1 MKSMEDYINEV
12 YEKYEESERKHEVYK
27 RVKVKYHNPLTTLC
41 GVAACVLLLCVSIF
55 NVNKFNKEPEIEYA
69 YGETDGNGTV
79 IYTSYVKVDYRF
91 EEVLMKMMKDADGI
105 AIVSNFFIDKSYY
118 DVNNGQFLVKTNGG
132 FSTLEGFR
140 GLKKGAVIRFTKNGG
155 IIPLTELERDTNY
168 NWKEWELLYLGKNIP
183 EEEKATTY
191 FRQIPTKGCEIE
203 EGKQYLVFVKYDE
216 ENDIYNIFDIAYG
229 IMEYDPNT
237 KMIKNIDTGEFQ
249 EFDWSLIS

>member
-27 RVKVKYHNPLTTLC
+27 KVKVKYHNPLTTLC
-41 GVAACVLLLCVSIF
+41 GVAACALLICVSVF
-55 NVNKFNKEPEIEYA
+55 SVNKFNKESELEYA
-69 YGETDGNGTV
+69 HSEKNEEGKV
-79 IYTSYVKVDYRF
+79 VYTKYIKVDNKF
-91 EEVLMKMMKDADGI
+91 EDVIKKIIDDSNSI
-105 AIVSNFFIDKSYY
+105 AIVSKCNDIECGYTVKKEQFILETRGNLIVDKI
-118 DVNNGQFLVKTNGG
+118 
-132 FSTLEGFR
+132 
-140 GLKKGAVIRFTKNGG
+140 LKGHIKSNEIKYSKFCGTISLA
-155 IIPLTELERDTNY
+155 ELEKNANY
-168 NWKEWELLYLGKNIP
+168 DWQEWEMLYLNTTIP

-203 EGKQYLVFVKYDE
+203 DGKQYLVFMQYDE

-229 IMEYDPNT
+229 IMEYDPST

>member
-27 RVKVKYHNPLTTLC
+27 KVKVKYHNPLTTLC
-41 GVAACVLLLCVSIF
+41 GVVACLVVLCVGIF
-55 NVNKFNKEPEIEYA
+55 SVNKFNREPELEYA
-69 YGETDGNGTV
+69 HSEKNEEGKV
-79 IYTSYVKVDYRF
+79 VYTKYIKVDNKF
-91 EEVLMKMMKDADGI
+91 EDVIKKIIDDSNSI
-105 AIVSNFFIDKSYY
+105 AIVTGCDETECGYI
-118 DVNNGQFLVKTNGG
+118 
-132 FSTLEGFR
+132 
-140 GLKKGAVIRFTKNGG
+140 LKKERFILKTKG
-155 IIPLTELERDTNY
+155 ILTVNKVLKGKTVDKNIEYDKYCGTISLAELEKNANY
-168 NWKEWELLYLGKNIP
+168 DWQEWEMLYLNTTIP

-203 EGKQYLVFVKYDE
+203 DGKQYLVFMQYDE

-229 IMEYDPNT
+229 IMEYDPST

>member
-27 RVKVKYHNPLTTLC
+27 KVKVKYHNPLTTLC
-41 GVAACVLLLCVSIF
+41 GVAACVLFLCVGIF
-55 NVNKFNKEPEIEYA
+55 SVNKFNKETEIKYA
-69 YGETDGNGTV
+69 TE
-79 IYTSYVKVDYRF
+79 
-91 EEVLMKMMKDADGI
+91 
-105 AIVSNFFIDKSYY
+105 
-118 DVNNGQFLVKTNGG
+118 DVQ
-132 FSTLEGFR
+132 
-140 GLKKGAVIRFTKNGG
+140 KNGEVYYTRYLY
-155 IIPLTELERDTNY
+155 IDDTFNSRLSNLLEESSDIVIASKISIDSVGYDIVNGRFRLKTMGKIEVGHNLKGKQKKSLSYTKLGGCLSLLDLQKDKNFDWY
-168 NWKEWELLYLGKNIP
+168 NWEQINLSKTIP

-203 EGKQYLVFVKYDE
+203 DGKQYLVFMQYDE

-229 IMEYDPNT
+229 IMEYDPST

>member
-41 GVAACVLLLCVSIF
+41 GVATCVLLLCVGVFS
-55 NVNKFNKEPEIEYA
+55 VNKFNKEPEIKYA
-69 YGETDGNGTV
+69 YSEKEKDGTV
-79 IYTSYVKVDYRF
+79 IYTKYIKVDNKF
-91 EEVLMKMMKDADGI
+91 EDVINKIIADSDSI
-105 AIVSNFFIDKSYY
+105 AIVSKYSDIECGYTVKKE
-118 DVNNGQFLVKTNGG
+118 QFLLETMGLLTTNKI
-132 FSTLEGFR
+132 
-140 GLKKGAVIRFTKNGG
+140 LKGHINSNEIKYSKFCG
-155 IIPLTELERDTNY
+155 IISLAELQENANY
-168 NWKEWELLYLGKNIP
+168 DWKEWELLYLGKNIP

-203 EGKQYLVFVKYDE
+203 EGKQYLVFMKYDE